1 MSRNN
6 LQFDLN
12 KIDEGMNLVHKAVT
26 GTMGAAG
33 KNIMFRDWSSEP
45 VITNDGYT
53 IAEMINP
60 EDEDIRMGADFMKQA
75 SRRQNFEA
83 GDGTS
88 TVIALTHAMKEEGK
102 AKVASGTNAMRLKRE
117 MNETVEKII
126 PILRESAKKIET
138 DKELFDVANL
148 SMENPSAAKI
158 VVDAV
163 KTCGINGR
171 VVVHESNSV
180 TTQTEEVK
188 GIEFERGYINQA
200 MVTNAVRLT
209 AELENVHV
217 LVADK
222 DFNLMKQIFPIMEGL
237 KAKDVTELVVICRD
251 MIGEALGNVLAN
263 IQAGVFRTVVVQ
275 VPGDADLLDDI
286 ALLTGAKKVNE
297 VNCPENLTH
306 EHLAYLGK
314 AKRVV
319 VSRDRTVIDS
329 DSGDKDKIKDRI
341 ESLKVQLKNETMDF
355 EKTKIKDRLAKLD
368 GKVVYIKVG
377 APTQQDMKYMKLKF
391 DDAVAATVAARNG
404 GIVVG
409 GGRALYDL
417 SLGKAMT
424 DGEHVVLRAC
434 GAPIRRIIENAGK
447 SPSSKGYWIFKT
459 RGVLDTLKK
468 GQAWNSMTEKPVLD
482 FLTEGIIDPVDIEI
496 WALKNAVSTASGY
509 ITTFGA
515 LIPIIPKKEVQVPL
529 A

>member
-1 MSRNN
+1 MRNISQFN
-6 LQFDLN
+6 LD
-12 KIDEGMNLVHKAVT
+12 KVDEGMNLVHKSVT

-45 VITNDGYT
+45 VLTNDGYT

-60 EDEDIRMGADFMKQA
+60 EDEDIRLGADFMKQA

-102 AKVASGTNAMRLKRE
+102 IKVASGVNAMRLKKE
-117 MNETVEKII
+117 MNEAVEKII
-126 PILRESAKKIET
+126 PILRQSAKQIET

-148 SMENPSAAKI
+148 SMENPEAAKI
-158 VVDAV
+158 VVEAV
-163 KTCGINGR
+163 KTCGVNGR

-180 TTQTEEVK
+180 ITQTEEVK
-188 GIEFERGYINQA
+188 GIEFERGFINQS

-237 KAKDVTELVVICRD
+237 KSKDVTELVVICRD

-263 IQAGVFRTVVVQ
+263 IQAGVFRTVVIQ
-275 VPGDADLLDDI
+275 VPSDMDLLDDI
-286 ALLTGAKKVNE
+286 ALLTGAQKINE
-297 VNCPENLTH
+297 VNCPENLTPSH
-306 EHLAYLGK
+306 MTYLGK

-329 DSGDKDKIKDRI
+329 DNGDKVKIKDRI

-404 GIVVG
+404 GIVIG
-409 GGRALYDL
+409 GGRALYDI
-417 SLGKAMT
+417 SLGNATT
-424 DGEHVVLRAC
+424 DGEQVVFKAC
-434 GAPIRRIIENAGK
+434 SAPIKRIIENAGK
-447 SPSSKGYWIFKT
+447 SPEDKGLWIFKKK
-459 RGVLDTLKK
+459 GILKTLKK
-468 GQAWNSMTEKPVLD
+468 GQAWNSLTEKPVLD
-482 FLTEGIIDPVDIEI
+482 FLAEGIIDPVDIEI

-515 LIPIIPKKEVQVPL
+515 LIPIISKKELSTPL